1 MADTATKPLDTAA
14 QPPREFQKHT
24 RACFRCK
31 LVKTYE
37 QVRVRPNRPE
47 APPISRASL
56 PHGRPI
62 PTRPAVFRPLGS
74 TPLTIEPHAP
84 S

>member
-47 APPISRASL
+47 APPISREL
-56 PHGRPI
+56 IPPHGRRSLPG
-62 PTRPAVFRPLGS
+62 PPCSDPW
-74 TPLTIEPHAP
+74 AP
-84 S
+84 PR

>member
-37 QVRVRPNRPE
+37 QVRVRPNRPK
-47 APPISRASL
+47 APPISRVSL
-56 PHGRPI
+56 PPRPYRSL
-62 PTRPAVFRPLGS
+62 PGPPCS
-74 TPLTIEPHAP
+74 DPWAP
-84 S
+84 PR

>member
-47 APPISRASL
+47 APPPISLSL
-56 PHGRPI
+56 IHI
-62 PTRPAVFRPLGS
+62 
-74 TPLTIEPHAP
+74 
-84 S
+84 

>member
-47 APPISRASL
+47 APPISREL
-56 PHGRPI
+56 IPPHGRIDPSPARRV
-62 PTRPAVFRPLGS
+62 PTPGLHPADR
-74 TPLTIEPHAP
+74 
-84 S
+84 

>member
-47 APPISRASL
+47 APPIDLPRIPPPTARSL
-56 PHGRPI
+56 PGP
-62 PTRPAVFRPLGS
+62 PCSDPW
-74 TPLTIEPHAP
+74 AP
-84 S
+84 PR

>member
-47 APPISRASL
+47 APPISRVSL
-56 PHGRPI
+56 
-62 PTRPAVFRPLGS
+62 PTRPDPSPARRVP
-74 TPLTIEPHAP
+74 TPGLHPADR
-84 S
+84 